1 MVKERGRT
9 ELLLEVS
16 RTALKTTACWID
28 ASVFHWMKMDANMMQ
43 KKDGKLLN
51 EDQLEVKSWYLQI
64 WEVSLLTL
72 SLFEAQLCIQNQF
85 IIWGSVSPRQKEI
98 RNDRRRVWTFP
109 QLLTGIF
116 QPKRQILTLQ
126 TSVCMDGADLNMS
139 ITQHTSQPSCN
150 FQELSLLV
158 IQYWMLTEM
167 DRVSASLPCLLMSY
181 SPYVQLRTGI

>member
-116 QPKRQILTLQ
+116 QPNPYPANICLYGWCRPEHGHNSTCLTAFLQLSGTVLISDTILDANR
-126 TSVCMDGADLNMS
+126 DG
-139 ITQHTSQPSCN
+139 
-150 FQELSLLV
+150 
-158 IQYWMLTEM
+158 
-167 DRVSASLPCLLMSY
+167 
-181 SPYVQLRTGI
+181 